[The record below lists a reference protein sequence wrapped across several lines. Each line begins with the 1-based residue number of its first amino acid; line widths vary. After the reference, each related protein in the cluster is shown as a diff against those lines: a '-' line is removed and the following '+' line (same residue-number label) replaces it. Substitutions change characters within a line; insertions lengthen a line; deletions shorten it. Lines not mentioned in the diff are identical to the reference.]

1 MKKKLSILFMLLL
14 SVFVLTSCGK
24 KEEEKDSTNSKG
36 EAVYVEPSKPVE
48 EIDEGEIDG
57 YKFKVTDEE
66 TDRVKIQMNSGDIM
80 LVVLS
85 NKDTP
90 ITIKNFKK
98 LVKKGYYDGLTFHRV
113 YKGFMIQGGDP
124 KGDGTGGS
132 GVEIKGEFKSNGVNN
147 TLSHTRGV
155 ISMARATDPNSASS
169 QFFIMHADN
178 TSLDGNYAS
187 FGKVFAG
194 LSTLDKIANIEVVPN
209 SGGEMSKPVT
219 APTIKSIKF
228 ITVEKV
234 EKDIKADN

>member
-1 MKKKLSILFMLLL
+1 MKKKLSFLLMLLL
-14 SVFVLTSCGK
+14 SVFVLTSCGQ
-24 KEEEKDSTNSKG
+24 KEEEENKTNSNG
-36 EAVYVEPSKPVE
+36 EEVYVEPSTPAD
-48 EIDEGEIDG
+48 EINEGEIDG
-57 YKFKVTDEE
+57 YKFKVTNEE

-113 YKGFMIQGGDP
+113 YKDFMIQGGDP

-132 GVEIKGEFKSNGVNN
+132 GVEIKGEFASNGVKNS
-147 TLSHTRGV
+147 LSHTRGV
-155 ISMARATDPNSASS
+155 ISMARSNDPNSASS

-178 TSLDGNYAS
+178 TGLDGNYAS

-234 EKDIKADN
+234 EKAEN